1 MAKYIID
8 TNIFISALWNKRA
21 RKVIEK
27 ILKEKDKI
35 LMCKEILDEYKLII
49 NRLFDKNIIGNNEK
63 KKLKGLF
70 KKILNN
76 SKIVKVI
83 KKVELCRDSK
93 DDIFLSLALQEKAHY
108 IVTGDKDLI
117 EIDKELLLK
126 AGMKK
131 LKIIRI
137 AEV

>member
-8 TNIFISALWNKRA
+8 TNVFISALWNKRA

-35 LMCKEILDEYKLII
+35 LMCKEILDEYNLII
-49 NRLFDKNIIGNNEK
+49 NRLFDKNIISNDK
-63 KKLKGLF
+63 KKELKGLF

-108 IVTGDKDLI
+108 IVTGDNDLI
-117 EIDKELLLK
+117 EIDKKLLLK